1 MSKATEIK
9 IATPGGAGP
18 EAPAAEL
25 SELEQAKAERDR
37 YLDLARR
44 TQAEFDNYQKRAAR
58 DRDQERKYAQWS
70 LASEVL
76 PALDNLDRFLANVKQ
91 ETELTKVV
99 AGVRT
104 QLLEGLKRQ
113 GVTPIAAVGQPF
125 DPNRHEAV
133 MQQPAPGKP
142 ANMVLQTL
150 EAGYQYHDR
159 VLRPAKV
166 IVSKAE

>member
-1 MSKATEIK
+1 MNKATEIK
-9 IATPGGAGP
+9 IATPEDAKAEAARQADGAP
-18 EAPAAEL
+18 EA

-91 ETELTKVV
+91 DSELTKLV

-104 QLLEGLKRQ
+104 QLLDGLKRQ
-113 GVTPIAAVGQPF
+113 GITPIAAVGQPF
-125 DPNRHEAV
+125 DP
-133 MQQPAPGKP
+133 
-142 ANMVLQTL
+142 
-150 EAGYQYHDR
+150 
-159 VLRPAKV
+159 
-166 IVSKAE
+166 